1 MPSNEIVV
9 PSVGEDVNSD
19 YRPNLKQY
27 HVPIVNEDL
36 LRQRGGVFVDEF
48 VPPCVKMKNGDKFVL
63 VTHRAKDTFHVPQQ
77 GMAYVGAT
85 EGGTPV
91 WPPFNLTSTSQN
103 RVYPLVSER
112 VVAANKM
119 MQETKGAPCIIL
131 SPNPAK
137 PPIKFFALS
146 PSVVHARGIL
156 YEGEFVIPLPS
167 STTPYPLR
175 MAPIYAENSISASR
189 KEERQEKLAIPPKPD
204 NLEDELATGSNGG
217 GGAVAGILIAFG
229 SIALIVGTAYV
240 VYRSHRKYANELP
253 REEMGL

>member
-1 MPSNEIVV
+1 MKLVV
-9 PSVGEDVNSD
+9 PSVGENANDD

-27 HVPIVNEDL
+27 HVPIVSEDL
-36 LRQRGGVFVDEF
+36 LRQRGGTFIDEF

-63 VTHRAKDTFHVPQQ
+63 VTHRAKDTYHVPQQ
-77 GMAYVGAT
+77 GMAYVGAS
-85 EGGTPV
+85 EGGTPT
-91 WPPFNLTSTSQN
+91 WPAFRVSGTDQK

-131 SPNPAK
+131 SPDPSK

-156 YEGEFVIPLPS
+156 HEGDFMVPLLS
-167 STTPYPLR
+167 STGPYPLR
-175 MAPIYAENSISASR
+175 MAPTYPENSVSVEKR
-189 KEERQEKLAIPPKPD
+189 ERLAIPPKPD
-204 NLEDELATGSNGG
+204 TLEEMASGSESS
-217 GGAVAGILIAFG
+217 GGAIAGTIIGIG
-229 SIALIVGTAYV
+229 SLALILGAAYM
-240 VYRSHRKYANELP
+240 VYRSHKKYESELP